1 MKFLLLYFLIGAVT
15 AVWTALNQA
24 RLERRERSEDK
35 VPFAAMLGAY
45 LMIAL
50 AWPLSIVVFVYG
62 LVSHLLTGAEQ
73 GDG

>member
-1 MKFLLLYFLIGAVT
+1 MKYILLYFLIGAVT
-15 AVWTALNQA
+15 AVWTAINQT
-24 RLERRERSEDK
+24 RIERRDLPENR
-35 VPFAAMLGAY
+35 VPVAAMLGAY

-62 LVSHLLTGAEQ
+62 LVSQLLAGAEQ

>member
-1 MKFLLLYFLIGAVT
+1 MRYVLLYFLIGAVT

-24 RLERRERSEDK
+24 RFESEN
-35 VPFAAMLGAY
+35 PEAPRASFSALFGAY
-45 LMIAL
+45 LMIGL
-50 AWPLSIVVFVYG
+50 AWPLSVVLFVYG